1 MKKIKKILLVFI
13 YLLSKHITEAQIPGQ
28 LSRSEKCLTK
38 VSDTG
43 YYMKNAPQF
52 LSDALAGRSNEPGAD
67 DFSAPYNIPVFIR
80 IVRQNSGSLAGCT
93 VEEARQNFDEMNVQ
107 YSGHNICFQLAGIDF
122 VNDSYLNNFNIKDSL
137 ESVYPNYIRNNNL
150 DVNGAMTIFVHYNFL
165 SNNGSSGNAYG
176 IPNNFLSV
184 ARWAA
189 TSTTVHSIFGHEMGH
204 CLGLYHT
211 HEDGLGKENVT
222 RSSSSSCYDCQVDG
236 DLCCDTPADYPDSD
250 QFTSS
255 STCNYNGTARDICS
269 NLLYDPSTTNIMSY
283 HPWECIATTSLALTA
298 NQRTRMHATINDV
311 TGPVYSRV
319 SENNLTLNTVNA
331 TSNQVRI
338 YSAKMDITQNASASI
353 THSGSSQAYYVA
365 GRSITF
371 SPGTVLAPGAAGVAQ
386 ASISGCY

>member
-1 MKKIKKILLVFI
+1 MKCRMILLVFI
-13 YLLSKHITEAQIPGQ
+13 CVSSKNITEAQVAELPY
-28 LSRSEKCLTK
+28 RSAKNCLTR

-43 YYMKNAPQF
+43 YYMKNAQQF
-52 LSDALAGRSNEPGAD
+52 LSDALARRAGEPGAG

-80 IVRQNSGSLAGCT
+80 IVRQDGGTLEGCT

-107 YSGHNICFQLAGIDF
+107 YAGHNICFQLAGIDF
-122 VNDSYLNNFNIKDSL
+122 VNDSYLNNFNKKDSL

-150 DVNGAMTIFVHYNFL
+150 DVDGAMTIFVHYNFL
-165 SNNGSSGNAYG
+165 FNSGSSGNAYG

-184 ARWAA
+184 ARWAVK
-189 TSTTVHSIFGHEMGH
+189 STVVHSIFGHEMGH

-255 STCNYNGTARDICS
+255 TTCNYNGTTRDICS
-269 NLLYDPSTTNIMSY
+269 DLLYDPSTTNIMSY
-283 HPWECIATTSLALTA
+283 HPWECIATTSLALTT

-311 TGPVYSRV
+311 SGPVNSRV
-319 SENNLTLNTVNA
+319 SENNLTLNTVDA
-331 TSNQVRI
+331 SSNRVRI
-338 YSAKMDITQNASASI
+338 YSAKMDITQNASATI
-353 THSGSSQAYYVA
+353 THSGSSKAYYVA
-365 GRSITF
+365 GRSVTF